1 MTEIK
6 ESLEKK
12 KMIRSFREELAHMAE
27 ASPVEGKTIEKRELP
42 LSQSQAHRCVLRQE
56 SPCCKGAGFT
66 ISSEGPYT
74 RASLCSCVVNC
85 PECQGTAQ
93 RVEQGLA
100 KPCRDPSPKRIVD
113 SINDARI
120 PARYADASLESFS
133 NYSGNGRDVI
143 EGFKRWV
150 KDFGTITEKT
160 GAKGLIMSGPV
171 GVGKTYI
178 LAALAKAFAVRGFS
192 VKFIDFF
199 QLLSQIR
206 AAYAGGQSEEEL
218 LAPLI
223 QTDILMIDELGKGRN
238 NDFELTVLDQLIMG
252 RYNQRKTL
260 IASTNYSFKE
270 KSSHAL
276 YNVDLDQEFGKKTGF
291 AQDHFDSLEARVG
304 ARIFSRLFEMT
315 IFVELT
321 GDDFRR
327 QK

>member
-1 MTEIK
+1 MTEVKEATERKKLIK
-6 ESLEKK
+6 
-12 KMIRSFREELAHMAE
+12 SFREELAHISE
-27 ASPVEGKTIEKRELP
+27 DSHVDLTGT
-42 LSQSQAHRCVLRQE
+42 CVLMKE
-56 SPCCKGAGFT
+56 NPCCRGAGYS
-66 ISSEGPYT
+66 ISFEGAYT
-74 RASLCSCVVNC
+74 RASICSCVASC
-85 PECQGTAQ
+85 PECHGTAQ
-93 RVEQGLA
+93 KVVQGLA

-113 SINDARI
+113 AINEAKI
-120 PARYADASLESFS
+120 PSRYAEASLESFS
-133 NYSGNGRDVI
+133 NFSGNGRDIV
-143 EGFKRWV
+143 EGFNRWV
-150 KDFGTITEKT
+150 RDFSMSAEKA

-178 LAALAKAFAVRGFS
+178 LAALAKTFAMRGFS

-223 QTDILMIDELGKGRN
+223 HTDILMIDELGKGRN

-252 RYNQRKTL
+252 RYNQKKTL

-270 KSSHAL
+270 KPGHAL
-276 YNVDLDQEFGKKTGF
+276 YNVDLDQEFGKKAGF
-291 AQDHFDSLEARVG
+291 SQDHFESLEARVG
-304 ARIFSRLFEMT
+304 SRIFSRLCEMT
-315 IFVELT
+315 IFVDLT